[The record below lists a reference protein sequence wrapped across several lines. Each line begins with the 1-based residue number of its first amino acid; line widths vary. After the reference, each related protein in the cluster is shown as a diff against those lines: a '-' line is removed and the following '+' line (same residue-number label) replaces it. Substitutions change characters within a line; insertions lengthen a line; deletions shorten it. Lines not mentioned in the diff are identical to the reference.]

1 MGLRPW
7 HYMHVIES
15 FVAKKREKNSRG
27 GLLTIFFSE
36 SKSLVVV
43 RKVSQSVTTY
53 QQTFFCTQQ
62 DLFLVAL
69 ASNLI
74 RICIQQVAKTF
85 MTSEGHTLLLISYE
99 NDTLQNVQLVFC
111 KRLAINARMAIAKQT
126 FWNTLNSLEL
136 QGFQANFSTIFSTLK
151 NWRKKL
157 KMLRLVGLRPPS
169 LRFR

>member
-15 FVAKKREKNSRG
+15 FVAKQKERNILEEAYWP
-27 GLLTIFFSE
+27 FFFTE
-36 SKSLVVV
+36 SKSLVVD

-53 QQTFFCTQQ
+53 QQTFLHSAGFI
-62 DLFLVAL
+62 FSSFV

-136 QGFQANFSTIFSTLK
+136 QGFQANFQQF
-151 NWRKKL
+151 
-157 KMLRLVGLRPPS
+157 
-169 LRFR
+169 

>member
-15 FVAKKREKNSRG
+15 FVAKQKERNILEEAYWP
-27 GLLTIFFSE
+27 FFFTE

-43 RKVSQSVTTY
+43 RKVSQSKVSRLTSKL
-53 QQTFFCTQQ
+53 FF
-62 DLFLVAL
+62 AL
-69 ASNLI
+69 SRIYFSSFVASNLI

-136 QGFQANFSTIFSTLK
+136 QGFQANFSTIF
-151 NWRKKL
+151 
-157 KMLRLVGLRPPS
+157 
-169 LRFR
+169 

>member
-15 FVAKKREKNSRG
+15 FVAKKREKNSTG
-27 GLLTIFFSE
+27 GLLTIFFFTE

-111 KRLAINARMAIAKQT
+111 KRLAINSQNGNCKTNILKH
-126 FWNTLNSLEL
+126 LEFFGIT
-136 QGFQANFSTIFSTLK
+136 GF
-151 NWRKKL
+151 
-157 KMLRLVGLRPPS
+157 PS
-169 LRFR
+169 KFFNNIKP